1 MQRKIKMLSIMAVT
15 LFLFAGL
22 VSQIARA
29 DILEEVFKRTAYV
42 DLQKIFQEYQKKKDL
57 EVRLRQETETGQKK
71 LEEMREELER
81 LKKEYETQE
90 LLLTEEAKKER
101 QEEITA
107 KVKEVESLRQKIS
120 NQIKVRQDQYTQ
132 EIIQDII
139 NKIKQIAEREG
150 YIYVFDKAALVYAAP
165 IQDITGLIIDELNKE
180 YGAEK
185 NE

>member
-1 MQRKIKMLSIMAVT
+1 MQRKIKMLSIMAVA
-15 LFLFAGL
+15 LFLCAGL
-22 VSQIARA
+22 FSQIARA

-42 DLQKIFQEYQKKKDL
+42 DLYQKKKDL

-107 KVKEVESLRQKIS
+107 KVK
-120 NQIKVRQDQYTQ
+120 QDQYTQ

-165 IQDITGLIIDELNKE
+165 IQDITGLIIDELNRE